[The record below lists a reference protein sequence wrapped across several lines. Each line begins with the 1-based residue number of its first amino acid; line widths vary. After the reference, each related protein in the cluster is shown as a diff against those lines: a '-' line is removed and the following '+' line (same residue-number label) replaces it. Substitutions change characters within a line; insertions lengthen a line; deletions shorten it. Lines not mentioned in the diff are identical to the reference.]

1 MHRKKKFGERKTG
14 REFPREPGQWPEPV
28 DTPHQ
33 LQQILRYCHEP
44 ETREKALKRLEGMA
58 EILDEDVSMELLR
71 LSQNRKAVEIAIGKI
86 SRADPLIHRFRNNQ
100 NAIGQ
105 WNSQAHYWGED
116 EESARMISELGEVN
130 RAIIR
135 RLGSLVEKDSWAE
148 AARAVY
154 MVIDYS
160 DEAGDISKALGRLL
174 MLGEEEPLQALDIIS
189 AKTESVIA
197 AVEKVRSW
205 DAFEGMAAL
214 SRLDNLVA
222 QSPDV
227 RLGRIV
233 SYLNENRPSLD

>member
-1 MHRKKKFGERKTG
+1 MRRKMKGDERRG
-14 REFPREPGQWPEPV
+14 NSPFPREPARGLEPM
-28 DTPHQ
+28 DTPHE
-33 LQQILRYCHEP
+33 LQRVLRYCHEP
-44 ETREKALKRLEGMA
+44 ELRENALKRLEGMA

-71 LSQNRKAVEIAIGKI
+71 LSQERKALEIAIGKT
-86 SRADPLIHRFRNNQ
+86 SRAEALIHRFRNNQ
-100 NAIGQ
+100 KAIGQ
-105 WNSQAHYWGED
+105 WNSQARYFGED
-116 EESARMISELGEVN
+116 EESSQMISEIREVN

-135 RLGSLVEKDSWAE
+135 RLGSLVGKDSWAE

-160 DEAGDISKALGRLL
+160 ENAEDISKAFGRLL
-174 MLGEEEPLQALDIIS
+174 SFGEEEPLKALDIIS
-189 AKTESVIA
+189 SKRESVLSA
-197 AVEKVRSW
+197 LEKIRSW

-233 SYLNENRPSLD
+233 SYINENRPTLA